1 MKKTVNTKSG
11 LSRRSFITKTALTAG
26 AIAIVPRHVL
36 GKGFVAPSDKVALG
50 FIGLGKQSGG
60 LAKRFVGETQAQIVA
75 GCDVW
80 TTKQNWFK
88 KHVQKQ
94 YAQER
99 KQKGYKGVQVF
110 GEYKELLAR
119 RDIDAIVIATP
130 DHWHALMAIDALNAG
145 KHVYLEKPLTHRIS
159 EGIDLV
165 KTVNQTGLT
174 LQTGSM
180 QRSHENFRRACEL
193 VRNGYLGEITK
204 VLVNVGDPAI
214 DYNLEE
220 EETPTEI
227 DWNKWCGPA
236 PLLAYNH
243 RLAPSKNNVDFWPDW
258 RKFMEV
264 GGGIL
269 CDWGAHMFD
278 IAQWGLG
285 MDDSGP
291 VRYLPPEDK
300 TAVRGLRMFYEDGIE
315 MVHEDFGRG
324 WGVRFI
330 GSEGSLDVS
339 RQYFETDPENIL
351 TAELKDSDMRLYNS
365 SGNHYQDWLDAII
378 TNTRPLCDVE
388 TGHRSS
394 SICNIANIAYQ
405 LGRDL
410 QWNPSEQHFMGDT
423 EANALRS
430 RKNRSYED

>member
-1 MKKTVNTKSG
+1 MKKTTDTKNR
-11 LSRRSFITKTALTAG
+11 LSRRSFITRTVLTAG
-26 AIAIVPRHVL
+26 AITIIPRHVL
-36 GKGFVAPSDKVALG
+36 GKGLVAPSDKINLG

-60 LAKRFVGETQAQIVA
+60 LARRFIAETQAQIVA

-80 TTKQNWFK
+80 STKRDWFK
-88 KHVQKQ
+88 KHVEKQ
-94 YAQER
+94 YAKER
-99 KQKGYKGVQVF
+99 KQKGYDGI
-110 GEYKELLAR
+110 ELYDDYKALLER
-119 RDIDAIVIATP
+119 KDIDAVVIATP
-130 DHWHALMAIDALNAG
+130 DHWHALMGIDALNAG

-159 EGIDLV
+159 EGIELV
-165 KTVNQTGLT
+165 DTVNNTGLT

-180 QRSHENFRRACEL
+180 QRSSKNFRKACEL
-193 VRNGYLGEITK
+193 VRNGYLGEISK

-214 DYNLEE
+214 DYDLEE
-220 EETPTEI
+220 EETPAEV

-258 RKFMEV
+258 RKFKEV

-300 TAVRGLRMFYEDGIE
+300 TAVRGLRMFYENGIE
-315 MVHEDFGRG
+315 MIHEDFGRG

-339 RQYFETDPENIL
+339 RSYLEATPATIL
-351 TAELKDSDMRLYNS
+351 TAELKDSDMRLYDS
-365 SGNHYQDWLDAII
+365 GGNHYKDWLDAIRN
-378 TNTRPLCDVE
+378 NTRPLCDVE

-394 SICNIANIAYQ
+394 TICNIANIAYQ

-410 QWNPSEQHFMGDT
+410 QWNPREEHFMGDA

-430 RKNRSYED
+430 RNNRNY